1 MARKPIFKHATQVDT
16 GTYPDDGVSPI
27 GSNEWNEAPSAQ
39 GMLGFS
45 PQTSTITISSNN
57 LVVTDSVCVATSG
70 SSSDTINTIDIANTN
85 EYDVLYLYAAS
96 GKTITLTHT
105 SSPSSNGHIYTIS
118 EANETLSSTKPTIL
132 MRKGNYWYGYGGG
145 QATNI
150 TNSQIASNAAIAY
163 SKLNLSGSIV
173 NADIST
179 SAAIATSKLAAL
191 TASRALVSDG
201 SGVITP
207 SAVTSTELGYVSGV
221 TSAIQTQLDAKQA
234 AASAVTL
241 TGTET
246 LTNKTL
252 TSAVLT
258 TPSIVDGGAI
268 TDDSGNEYIKVSKVA
283 TAVNEVTVKNNST
296 TNYPE
301 IQATGGDSNIG
312 IKFVPKGTGAVYG
325 AVETIEVPLSSDSA
339 TSAPSTGVIYTSL
352 PMPAGFNVIG
362 VVGGVKTAGTGAN
375 LVRFDV
381 LVEDTA
387 PNTNTFTTIFSTN
400 GKPTIDAS
408 EFTTTT
414 ATTAYALSSNPTV
427 IPKGHRVQ
435 YKIDQIDSNSLA
447 RGYKIGLVGY
457 YTAKPSGL

>member
-246 LTNKTL
+246 LTNKTF

-258 TPSIVDGGAI
+258 TPIIVGGGAI

-312 IKFVPKGTGAVYG
+312 IKFVPKGTGVNYG
-325 AVETIEVPLSSDSA
+325 TLETICIAISDEATAITTGSAKVTFRMPYPFKLIKAKASLSTASSSGNPTFDVNEGGTSIFGGNKLSIDANEKTSETAATAVSYSDNDIA
-339 TSAPSTGVIYTSL
+339 DDAEITIDVD
-352 PMPAGFNVIG
+352 V
-362 VVGGVKTAGTGAN
+362 AGTGAKGAKIY
-375 LVRFDV
+375 LIGY
-381 LVEDTA
+381 
-387 PNTNTFTTIFSTN
+387 PTN
-400 GKPTIDAS
+400 KPA
-408 EFTTTT
+408 
-414 ATTAYALSSNPTV
+414 
-427 IPKGHRVQ
+427 
-435 YKIDQIDSNSLA
+435 
-447 RGYKIGLVGY
+447 
-457 YTAKPSGL
+457 